1 MFALALLWLLLLGTN
16 ENPAIYD
23 QEIHGDQVG
32 QEGISSL
39 WGGAL
44 WIAALVGLS
53 ALIGFF
59 LALIIFFVV
68 FLRVR
73 ARASWKATILSTLGA
88 AGFLTGLSYVLSL
101 NFPEGI
107 LQSMVALPWLLG

>member
-1 MFALALLWLLLLGTN
+1 VLR
-16 ENPAIYD
+16 
-23 QEIHGDQVG
+23 
-32 QEGISSL
+32 
-39 WGGAL
+39 
-44 WIAALVGLS
+44 IAGLIVLS

-59 LALIIFFVV
+59 LALVIFFVT

-73 ARASWKATILSTLGA
+73 AKASWKATILSTLGA

-107 LQSMVALPWLLG
+107 LQSIVELPWPLG